1 MESQRKRILKLLKR
15 GKKLTSNDGFMMGI
29 VRLTNRVNE
38 LRSPEGGNY
47 DIQDKWMK
55 SKSGKRYKI
64 YFMRPFF
71 DASKIQGT

>member
-1 MESQRKRILKLLKR
+1 MESQCKRILKILKS
-15 GKKLTSNDGFMMGI
+15 GKKLTSNDGFMMGM
-29 VRLTNRVNE
+29 VRLTNRVGE
-38 LRSPEGGNY
+38 LRKPKGGGH

-71 DASKIQGT
+71 DASKIQGV